1 MVTSARCRIDYSI
14 RTIEM
19 NEERVK
25 LQVWDTAG
33 NARFHTITQACY
45 RRLGAMGILLVY
57 DVTDRQ
63 SFENIRNWWVKD
75 VAQHAPETA
84 LKILLSER
92 ANRKYEL
99 ERNEIIA
106 LFNLLAKLAAS
117 SRTVAEMSTL
127 LTDPHHGAL
136 EQLVRPKHASPDVL
150 QMHSEL

>member
-1 MVTSARCRIDYSI
+1 MVLEHFTRQHEAGGLQDLDQSGGRDEFDFVQHLRNVSLIMDCIGC
-14 RTIEM
+14 EKC
-19 NEERVK
+19 K
-25 LQVWDTAG
+25 LWGKVQV
-33 NARFHTITQACY
+33 
-45 RRLGAMGILLVY
+45 LGVG
-57 DVTDRQ
+57 
-63 SFENIRNWWVKD
+63 
-75 VAQHAPETA
+75 TA